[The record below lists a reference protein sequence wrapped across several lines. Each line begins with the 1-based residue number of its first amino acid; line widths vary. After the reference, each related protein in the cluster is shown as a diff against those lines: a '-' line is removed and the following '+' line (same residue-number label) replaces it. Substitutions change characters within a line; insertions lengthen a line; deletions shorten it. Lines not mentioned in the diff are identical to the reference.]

1 MAIQDA
7 QKLDFLWKK
16 IGYGFAKTDVNS
28 VKAATNESIPSPLL
42 LRGDTI
48 WVDSDLIPGIIQAES
63 DALVEVYND
72 SQSSN
77 GYPTVE
83 AVQDITA
90 SPNRTWNTNSI
101 NWIPPEFGST
111 YQIKVYLDNP
121 GVSSPQT
128 SGSQLFASG
137 SGSNDEWF
145 FDYKAGILNF
155 IGSNLPS
162 GISGKSIYVTGAV
175 YIGDFGVKGQRA
187 QFGNLILEENN
198 IFVTPDDPEGD
209 INLIANGAGAVN
221 IQQSNLNLEED
232 LNVTGIANFDN
243 VVNSTDITNGS
254 VVVDGGV
261 GIAKNL
267 NLGGDA
273 NVALDLNVAGSVD
286 IIGDIDFSGT
296 ISIDNRLFSIND
308 LADAKNDPIETGQKN
323 IALGFNS
330 MNNVTSNANFNAV
343 LGNDAAQNLT
353 DGENNIILGNNAEPS
368 TPTVNNEVTIGNN
381 STDKFRIPG
390 VDFNIN
396 DGVVTIGDDDGI
408 NEENLRVYGSAKFT
422 DSIIARDIDGNIDGG
437 SF

>member
-16 IGYGFAKTDVNS
+16 IGYGFAKTDVNG

-48 WVDSDLIPGIIQAES
+48 WVDSDLIPGVIPVTS
-63 DALVEVYND
+63 DSLIEVYND
-72 SQSSN
+72 SQAGA

-83 AVQDITA
+83 AVEDITA
-90 SPNRTWNTNSI
+90 SPSRTWNTNSV

-111 YQIKVYLDNP
+111 YQIKVYLDSPGAVNP
-121 GVSSPQT
+121 QA
-128 SGSQLFASG
+128 SGNQLFASG
-137 SGSNDEWF
+137 SGNNDEWF
-145 FDYKAGILNF
+145 FDYKSGLLNF

-162 GISGKSIYVTGAV
+162 SISGKSIYITGALYV
-175 YIGDFGVKGQRA
+175 GDFGVKGQRA

-198 IFVTPDDPEGD
+198 IFVTPDDPEGN
-209 INLIANGAGAVN
+209 INLIANGTGSVN
-221 IQQSNLNLEED
+221 IQQSNLNLEDD

-243 VVNSTDITNGS
+243 VIDSTDTTNGS

-261 GIAKNL
+261 GIAKVL

-273 NVALDLNVAGSVD
+273 NFRSNLDVLGN
-286 IIGDIDFSGT
+286 IDFHGT
-296 ISIDNRLFSIND
+296 LSVNDRLFSIDD

-343 LGNDAAQNLT
+343 FGNDAAQLLT

-368 TPTVNNEVTIGNN
+368 SPDVNNEVTVGNQ

-390 VDFNIN
+390 VDFEIN
-396 DGVVTIGDDDGI
+396 DGIVTIGGDDGI

-422 DSIIARDIDGNIDGG
+422 DSVIARDIDGNIDGG
-437 SF
+437 TF

>member
-48 WVDSDLIPGIIQAES
+48 WVDSDLIPGIIQTES

-121 GVSSPQT
+121 GASSPQT

-286 IIGDIDFSGT
+286 IIGDIDF
-296 ISIDNRLFSIND
+296 
-308 LADAKNDPIETGQKN
+308 
-323 IALGFNS
+323 
-330 MNNVTSNANFNAV
+330 
-343 LGNDAAQNLT
+343 
-353 DGENNIILGNNAEPS
+353 
-368 TPTVNNEVTIGNN
+368 
-381 STDKFRIPG
+381 
-390 VDFNIN
+390 
-396 DGVVTIGDDDGI
+396 
-408 NEENLRVYGSAKFT
+408 
-422 DSIIARDIDGNIDGG
+422 
-437 SF
+437 